1 MYKHILVTLDGTSD
15 GEAVLPHALAVARAM
30 EASLTLLRVVEPP
43 HAEWSERGALGKTQA
58 ESIATTRLVDQAEAY
73 LEKIVSEARRM
84 GVDAHTLVRQGP
96 AARQIVAVARE
107 LDADAIAMSTHSRR
121 GFNRLM
127 FGSVAEA
134 VLHETSIPVVLVR
147 SRK

>member
-1 MYKHILVTLDGTSD
+1 MYKHILVTLDGTSE
-15 GEAVLPHALAVARAM
+15 GEAVMPHALDVARAM
-30 EASLTLLRVVEPP
+30 EATLTLLRVVEPP
-43 HAEWSERGALGKTQA
+43 HAEWSERGALGKAQA
-58 ESIATTRLVDQAEAY
+58 ESIATARLADQAEAY

-121 GFNRLM
+121 GLNRLM